1 MSAGER
7 LATLAGPAAVLGIQ
21 PQHTA
26 GQHKPQTVYN
36 LEVQG
41 QHVFRVTSN
50 GLLVHNAYADEIANG
65 GRGLWKLTENA
76 ASKVMRHGKLGKFYK
91 SSSDGLWWAVDHANH
106 SGNSA
111 DKVYRETGKGL
122 EWIAHADKY
131 GDFIIG
137 KHKGPIGRFIPWK
150 SLKGI

>member
-7 LATLAGPAAVLGIQ
+7 LATLAGPTAVLGIK
-21 PQHTA
+21 P
-26 GQHKPQTVYN
+26 QHKPKTVYN
-36 LEVQG
+36 LEIQG

-50 GLLVHNAYADEIANG
+50 GLLVHNSYADDIANG

-106 SGNSA
+106 SGTLLI
-111 DKVYRETGKGL
+111 KFLGKQEKASSGSPTL
-122 EWIAHADKY
+122 TNTVI
-131 GDFIIG
+131 
-137 KHKGPIGRFIPWK
+137 
-150 SLKGI
+150 S